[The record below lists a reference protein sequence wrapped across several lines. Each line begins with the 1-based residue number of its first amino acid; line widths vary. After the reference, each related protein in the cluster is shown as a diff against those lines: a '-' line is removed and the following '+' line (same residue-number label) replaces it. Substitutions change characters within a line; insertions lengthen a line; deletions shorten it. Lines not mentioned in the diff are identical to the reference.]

1 MTDQPPDVPPQRS
14 GAENPATTPMPPA
27 TGTPVAAPAPAK
39 TRWWHETTSTRGGRW
54 AIGVAAAA
62 LVCLMLIGIG
72 VAGIVVLR
80 THDRFSLMGQRQGG
94 YSRGQDNSRGSG
106 GYQPLR
112 PGTPGM
118 RGGGLGGLK
127 GAAALHGNVT
137 ATINGSVQVL
147 AFQRGQVTAVS
158 AASITIKSTDGFV
171 GTYRR
176 TAATTSMRSV
186 PVNGAQ
192 AFVLARASDKVAIT
206 IMSGPAGEGVGPT
219 S

>member
-1 MTDQPPDVPPQRS
+1 MTDQPPVVPPQRS
-14 GAENPATTPMPPA
+14 GSDNAATTPMPPA
-27 TGTPVAAPAPAK
+27 AGSPAATPPAPAK
-39 TRWWHETTSTRGGRW
+39 TGWWHETTSTRSGRW
-54 AIGVAAAA
+54 AIAVVAAA
-62 LVCLMLIGIG
+62 LVCLMLLGVA

-80 THDRFSLMGQRQGG
+80 THDRFSPMGQRQDG
-94 YSRGQDNSRGSG
+94 YSRGQGNSRGPG

-112 PGTPGM
+112 PGM
-118 RGGGLGGLK
+118 RGGGLGGLQ
-127 GAAALHGNVT
+127 GTAALHGNVT

-158 AASITIKSTDGFV
+158 AASITVKSTDGFV
-171 GTYRR
+171 GTYGR

-186 PVNGAQ
+186 PVKGAQ

-206 IMSGPAGEGVGPT
+206 IMSAPAGEGVGPT